1 MDRQPVRVLLIE
13 DSESD
18 YFLTRH
24 MLGSIENQ
32 IFDLEWASSWQMGI
46 EAIRRAGHD
55 ICLLDYRI
63 GGGNGLELLRETRAV
78 SYQFPVIL
86 LTGVSDYRLDVEAMQ
101 LGAADFLLKDQLT
114 PPLLERSIR
123 YAIAQARSLEELQ
136 RQQRELRASELRFR
150 SVVQSAADAI
160 LQADENAR
168 IIFWNKSAETV
179 FGYREEEVLGF
190 PLELLMPE
198 WHRPTLRQ

>member
-1 MDRQPVRVLLIE
+1 MGCQPVRVLLIE

-18 YFLTRH
+18 YLLTRH
-24 MLGSIENQ
+24 LLASIENQ

-78 SYQFPVIL
+78 SQHLPVIL

-101 LGAADFLLKDQLT
+101 IGAADFLLKDELT
-114 PPLLERSIR
+114 PALLERS
-123 YAIAQARSLEELQ
+123 RSEE
-136 RQQRELRASELRFR
+136 RRVGKEWRFR
-150 SVVQSAADAI
+150 RFKRRRV
-160 LQADENAR
+160 E
-168 IIFWNKSAETV
+168 KETRV
-179 FGYREEEVLGF
+179 SIKL
-190 PLELLMPE
+190 
-198 WHRPTLRQ
+198 